1 MALNKLKGFFTG
13 EETEVE
19 TTGEDSFYN
28 VSKEEYPEIA
38 KEWHPQKN
46 IDVSPEGVLPYSRK
60 KV

>member
-28 VSKEEYPEIA
+28 VSKEEYGQLEAIHF
-38 KEWHPQKN
+38 EYF
-46 IDVSPEGVLPYSRK
+46 SL
-60 KV
+60 